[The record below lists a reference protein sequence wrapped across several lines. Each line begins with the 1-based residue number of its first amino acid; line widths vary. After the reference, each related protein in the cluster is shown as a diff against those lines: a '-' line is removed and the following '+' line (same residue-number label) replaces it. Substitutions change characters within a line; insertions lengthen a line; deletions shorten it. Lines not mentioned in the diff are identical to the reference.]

1 MQYILNEDEMRAF
14 REDRETLRELMK
26 VIPNR
31 NKLQKM
37 CTKIAD
43 EWPTFTGWDEK
54 KPLPA
59 EPWGCILTV
68 GCEHYCDEC
77 PVEIICPN
85 EHKSWS
91 K

>member
-1 MQYILNEDEMRAF
+1 MQYILNEDEMSAF
-14 REDRETLRELMK
+14 QADREALRELMR

-43 EWPTFTGWDEK
+43 EWPTWRGWDGKDE
-54 KPLPA
+54 A
-59 EPWGCILTV
+59 EPWGCILTANYEQ
-68 GCEHYCDEC
+68 CCDEC
-77 PVEIICPN
+77 PVETICPN